1 MIYKAFRYLF
11 PPRPATKSPVS
22 AISTYEKM
30 GMWAQPKLNG
40 SCALLFTNGEE
51 VIFMNRHQER
61 FAREI
66 ISKEELKKLHRGNG
80 WMVLVG
86 EYMNKSQRQ
95 KDRKVFNAKFVVF
108 DILVHESIYLVNKTL
123 NERQQL
129 LRELFDCKPYDNWI
143 DSIDETFYLVR
154 NITKDFKESWKDIT
168 SIEMYEGFVLK
179 RPEAKLSTGYTAANN
194 TGWQLKI
201 RKETK
206 NYQY

>member
-1 MIYKAFRYLF
+1 MIYSAFRYLF
-11 PPRPATKSPVS
+11 PPRPATKSPAS
-22 AISTYEKM
+22 AIPTYERM

-51 VIFMNRHQER
+51 TVFMNRHQER
-61 FAREI
+61 FAREL
-66 ISKEELKKLHRGNG
+66 ISREELATLHRGEG

-95 KDRKVFNAKFVVF
+95 KDRKVFNSKFVVF
-108 DILVHESIYLVNKTL
+108 DILVYEGKYLVNTTL
-123 NERQQL
+123 RERQEL
-129 LRELFDCKPYDNWI
+129 LRKLYPTVEFDSWI
-143 DSIDETFYLVR
+143 DKISETFYLVK
-154 NITKDFKESWKDIT
+154 NITKDFASSWKDIT

-179 RPEAKLSTGYTAANN
+179 KPEGKLATGFQMGNN